1 MRIWFLCKVKYAKE
15 NEQGLLK
22 NVTEQYLID
31 AVSFTE
37 AEARI
42 YDMLGSVIRGDF
54 QVTNISKSNIVDVFF
69 YDDID
74 IWHKCKITYVVA
86 DADSGKEKKVTQYML
101 VTAHDVKE
109 AYDRIHESLSNMLV
123 SFRVPDINESPIV
136 EIFPYESEDEELLPP
151 PPSNLK
157 PIGEVKA
164 DQERREEIRAER
176 DRMNSLQDSALAEE
190 EENPPLNEAPDEE
203 GQMAEETENDFPHDS
218 EMDEEED
225 YSDQYQPGSEE
236 NK

>member
-22 NVTEQYLID
+22 NVSEQYLVD

-54 QVTNISKSNIVDVFF
+54 QVTNISKSNFVDVFF
-69 YDDID
+69 FEDID
-74 IWHKCKITYVVA
+74 IWHKCKISYIVA
-86 DADSGKEKKVTQYML
+86 DADSGKEKKVTQFML

-123 SFRVPDINESPIV
+123 SFRVPEVTESPIV
-136 EIFPYESEDEELLPP
+136 EVFPYEKEDEELLPP
-151 PPSNLK
+151 PPSNFK
-157 PIGEVKA
+157 PLNEVKA
-164 DQERREEIRAER
+164 EQERREETRAANNFTEEA
-176 DRMNSLQDSALAEE
+176 NLNEE
-190 EENPPLNEAPDEE
+190 EEEAELREYNNGD
-203 GQMAEETENDFPHDS
+203 NS
-218 EMDEEED
+218 
-225 YSDQYQPGSEE
+225 S
-236 NK
+236 N

>member
-22 NVTEQYLID
+22 NVSEQYLVD

-54 QVTNISKSNIVDVFF
+54 QVTNISKSNFVDVFF
-69 YDDID
+69 FEDID
-74 IWHKCKITYVVA
+74 IWHKCKISYIVA
-86 DADSGKEKKVTQYML
+86 DADSGKEKKVTQFML

-123 SFRVPDINESPIV
+123 SFRVPEVTESPIIEV
-136 EIFPYESEDEELLPP
+136 FPYEKEDEELLPP

-157 PIGEVKA
+157 PLSEVKA
-164 DQERREEIRAER
+164 EQDRREEARAANNVTEES
-176 DRMNSLQDSALAEE
+176 NFNEE
-190 EENPPLNEAPDEE
+190 EEEAVLREYNEDD
-203 GQMAEETENDFPHDS
+203 NS
-218 EMDEEED
+218 
-225 YSDQYQPGSEE
+225 S
-236 NK
+236 N

>member
-22 NVTEQYLID
+22 NVSEQYLVD

-42 YDMLGSVIRGDF
+42 YDMLGSTIRGDF
-54 QVTNISKSNIVDVFF
+54 QVTNISKSNFVDVFP
-69 YDDID
+69 YEDID
-74 IWHKCKITYVVA
+74 VWHKCKITYVVA

-123 SFRVPDINESPIV
+123 TFRVPDIVESPIV
-136 EIFPYESEDEELLPP
+136 EVFPYEHDDEELLPP
-151 PPSNLK
+151 PPSHLK
-157 PIGEVKA
+157 PLSEVKA
-164 DQERREEIRAER
+164 EQERREESRAANQVHSTDTEAELIEY
-176 DRMNSLQDSALAEE
+176 NS
-190 EENPPLNEAPDEE
+190 
-203 GQMAEETENDFPHDS
+203 
-218 EMDEEED
+218 ED
-225 YSDQYQPGSEE
+225 DDNIEKE
-236 NK
+236 L

>member
-1 MRIWFLCKVKYAKE
+1 MRTWFLCRVKYAKE

-22 NVTEQYLID
+22 NVSEQYLVD

-42 YDMLGSVIRGDF
+42 YDMLGSTIRGDF
-54 QVTNISKSNIVDVFF
+54 QVTNISKSNFIDVFP

-109 AYDRIHESLSNMLV
+109 AYERIHESLNNMLV
-123 SFRVPDINESPIV
+123 SFRVPDVTESPIV
-136 EIFPYESEDEELLPP
+136 EVFPYETDDEELLPP
-151 PPSNLK
+151 PPAHLK
-157 PIGEVKA
+157 PLSEVKA
-164 DQERREEIRAER
+164 EQERRESARAGHER
-176 DRMNSLQDSALAEE
+176 GAFD
-190 EENPPLNEAPDEE
+190 
-203 GQMAEETENDFPHDS
+203 DS
-218 EMDEEED
+218 EEPELREFNE
-225 YSDQYQPGSEE
+225 GAE
-236 NK
+236 

>member
-1 MRIWFLCKVKYAKE
+1 MRVWFLCRVKYAKE

-22 NVTEQYLID
+22 NVSEQYLVD

-42 YDMLGSVIRGDF
+42 YDMLGSTIRGDF
-54 QVTNISKSNIVDVFF
+54 QVTNISKSNFVDVFP

-109 AYDRIHESLSNMLV
+109 AYDRIHESLNNMLV
-123 SFRVPDINESPIV
+123 TFRVPDITESPIV
-136 EIFPYESEDEELLPP
+136 EVFPYERDDEELLPP

-157 PIGEVKA
+157 PLSEVKA
-164 DQERREEIRAER
+164 DQERREGIRQENMEKSSSIQEEIPKLVEYE
-176 DRMNSLQDSALAEE
+176 D
-190 EENPPLNEAPDEE
+190 
-203 GQMAEETENDFPHDS
+203 ENDS
-218 EMDEEED
+218 EDV
-225 YSDQYQPGSEE
+225 
-236 NK
+236 

>member
-1 MRIWFLCKVKYAKE
+1 MRTWFLCKVKYAKE

-22 NVTEQYLID
+22 NVSEQYLID

-74 IWHKCKITYVVA
+74 VWHKCKITYVVA

-109 AYDRIHESLSNMLV
+109 AYERIHESLSNMLV
-123 SFRVPDINESPIV
+123 TFRVPDINESPIV

-151 PPSNLK
+151 PPSHLK
-157 PIGEVKA
+157 PVSEVKA
-164 DQERREEIRAER
+164 DQSRREEARAANVKQAEP
-176 DRMNSLQDSALAEE
+176 EE
-190 EENPPLNEAPDEE
+190 EEDDLEDHYDDDEIPSNESLDKDDEKAY
-203 GQMAEETENDFPHDS
+203 AEEADS
-218 EMDEEED
+218 EEEEED
-225 YSDQYQPGSEE
+225 I
-236 NK
+236 

>member
-22 NVTEQYLID
+22 NVSEQYLVD

-42 YDMLGSVIRGDF
+42 YDMLGSTIRGDF
-54 QVTNISKSNIVDVFF
+54 QVTNISKSNFVDVFP

-123 SFRVPDINESPIV
+123 TFRVPDITESPIV
-136 EIFPYESEDEELLPP
+136 EVFPYERDDEELLPP

-157 PIGEVKA
+157 PLSEVKA
-164 DQERREEIRAER
+164 EQERREAIRQEN
-176 DRMNSLQDSALAEE
+176 MEKVSSTQEE
-190 EENPPLNEAPDEE
+190 MPRLVEY
-203 GQMAEETENDFPHDS
+203 
-218 EMDEEED
+218 EEED
-225 YSDQYQPGSEE
+225 EAEDI
-236 NK
+236 

>member
-1 MRIWFLCKVKYAKE
+1 MRTWFLCKVKYAKE

-22 NVTEQYLID
+22 NVSEQYLID

-74 IWHKCKITYVVA
+74 VWHKCKITYVVA

-109 AYDRIHESLSNMLV
+109 AYERIHESLSNMLV
-123 SFRVPDINESPIV
+123 TFRVPDINESPIV

-151 PPSNLK
+151 PPSHLK
-157 PIGEVKA
+157 PVSEVKA
-164 DQERREEIRAER
+164 DQARREEARTANVKQTEP
-176 DRMNSLQDSALAEE
+176 EE
-190 EENPPLNEAPDEE
+190 EEDDSEGHYDKEEIPTNESMEDDGEE
-203 GQMAEETENDFPHDS
+203 AYAEETGS
-218 EMDEEED
+218 EEEEED
-225 YSDQYQPGSEE
+225 I
-236 NK
+236 

>member
-1 MRIWFLCKVKYAKE
+1 MRTWFLCKVKYAKE

-22 NVTEQYLID
+22 NVSEQYLID

-74 IWHKCKITYVVA
+74 VWHKCKITYVVA

-123 SFRVPDINESPIV
+123 TFRVPDINESPIV

-157 PIGEVKA
+157 PVSEVKA
-164 DQERREEIRAER
+164 DQARRDEARAASKAAE
-176 DRMNSLQDSALAEE
+176 MEE
-190 EENPPLNEAPDEE
+190 EDEDYPEEPEINEEDDQDEPDI
-203 GQMAEETENDFPHDS
+203 QD
-218 EMDEEED
+218 MDEEDED
-225 YSDQYQPGSEE
+225 R
-236 NK
+236 